1 MNSEDTSTE
10 LASASPSRRLST
22 ASSLTVIPSP
32 TPSIS
37 YSTASTLQNVQHMP
51 NQLDTASPSP
61 TRADDLSSTSRDE
74 DMNRPGPR
82 EPYRVHTWVDD
93 ATCDRH
99 ERSYK
104 ELGKALRKEQAF
116 LKEQARRKEQA
127 DRKEQALR
135 KEQADSQA
143 SRDPHDLTNLRRACT
158 SVMWI
163 RGPPKSPT
171 DDRGNFKVSS
181 YGCPYYDPGLG
192 NTCPSARNIRHN
204 TLHHRAATHFAGA
217 LNRTANIPD
226 LESLDVAVEGIVA
239 GHKETKSGT
248 SLEVLETWAFPPSET
263 VAKMEYGVH
272 VQISDNRHVIS
283 LAYEEWRRSF
293 PQTVTSDSE

>member
-1 MNSEDTSTE
+1 
-10 LASASPSRRLST
+10 
-22 ASSLTVIPSP
+22 
-32 TPSIS
+32 
-37 YSTASTLQNVQHMP
+37 MP

-104 ELGKALRKEQAF
+104 ELGKALRKEQA
-116 LKEQARRKEQA
+116 
-127 DRKEQALR
+127 
-135 KEQADSQA
+135 DSQA
-143 SRDPHDLTNLRRACT
+143 SRDPHDLTNLRRECT

-217 LNRTANIPD
+217 LDRTANIPD